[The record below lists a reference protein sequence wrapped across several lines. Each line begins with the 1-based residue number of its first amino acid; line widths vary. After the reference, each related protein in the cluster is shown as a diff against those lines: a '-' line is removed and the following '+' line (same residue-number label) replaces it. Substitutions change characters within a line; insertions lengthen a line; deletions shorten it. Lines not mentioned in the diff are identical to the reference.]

1 MNLFDRIQNDIVS
14 SMKARDEIRLA
25 TTRMIKTALKK
36 YEGDTRK
43 PLDEAAETKVLNMLR
58 KQRLDAIEMFRKGGR
73 EELAQRE
80 EAELKIV
87 ESYLPAPATAEEM
100 DAAVESAIQETGAD
114 SLKQMGVVMKAARE
128 KLAEKL
134 VDGKTL
140 SEKVRARL
148 S

>member
-73 EELAQRE
+73 EELD
-80 EAELKIV
+80 V
-87 ESYLPAPATAEEM
+87 
-100 DAAVESAIQETGAD
+100 
-114 SLKQMGVVMKAARE
+114 
-128 KLAEKL
+128 
-134 VDGKTL
+134 
-140 SEKVRARL
+140 
-148 S
+148 